1 MKMTILR
8 PGILQKNV
16 FLSLLFCI
24 AGYALQAQNA
34 WKPSGKIFIAGGNP
48 YMPNLHGE
56 IYISEDGAHTWK
68 KVWSKAADGYQVRGI
83 ASGNGKI
90 VAVTHK
96 AVLTSKDAKTWTEVT
111 ALPDKIP
118 GAFEDV
124 TFGDG
129 MFVIVGQSETIM
141 HSADGE
147 SWTLVATANYKTED
161 PAQKE
166 ARKKMMEKVNVAK
179 LPGGKSNTAP
189 KETVEDLIFGLDTR
203 NHFNAVAYEKGRFI
217 LTGSFQ
223 RALYLNKEGND
234 LKITTE
240 DYRNA
245 EITNKCFDV
254 LYTAGKYLLIGDKNY
269 YSADGKSWNMLP
281 YEHNIKKGVAFGK
294 SNFVAA
300 GSFGS
305 VIVSADAATWNKV
318 EVQGAKNLTT
328 YFDVVYGNGRFLVAG
343 QHGAMA
349 ISDDDGKTWKNV
361 GTEGQA
367 NQQAYQCLAYVQL

>member
-1 MKMTILR
+1 MFTL
-8 PGILQKNV
+8 GTLQKNV
-16 FLSLLFCI
+16 FLFFLLSTVSV
-24 AGYALQAQNA
+24 GLLAQNA
-34 WKPSGKIFIAGGNP
+34 WKPSNKIFVAGGNP

-68 KVWSKAADGYQVRGI
+68 KVWSKGDNGYQVKGI

-90 VAVTHK
+90 VAVTH
-96 AVLTSKDAKTWTEVT
+96 AAILTSKDAKTWSEVS

-118 GAFEDV
+118 GAFEDI
-124 TFGDG
+124 TFADG
-129 MFVIVGQSETIM
+129 MFVVVGQSETIM

-147 SWTLVATANYKTED
+147 SWTLVATANFKTED

-166 ARKKMMEKVNVAK
+166 ARKKMMERVNVAK

-203 NHFNAVAYEKGRFI
+203 NHFNAVTYEKGRFI

-223 RALYLNKEGND
+223 RALYLNKEGNG

-240 DYRNA
+240 DYRNGD
-245 EITNKCFDV
+245 IMSKCFGA
-254 LYTAGKYLLIGDKNY
+254 LYAGGKYLLVGDKNY
-269 YSADGKSWNMLP
+269 HSSDGKSWTMLPHEFNMLKDVA
-281 YEHNIKKGVAFGK
+281 YGKK
-294 SNFVAA
+294 NFVAA

-305 VIVSADAATWNKV
+305 VIISADGATWNKV
-318 EVQGAKNLTT
+318 PVQGAKNLTT
-328 YFDVVYGNGRFLVAG
+328 YFDVVYGNGRFVIAG

-361 GTEGQA
+361 GTEGQPT
-367 NQQAYQCLAYVQL
+367 QPTYQCLAYVEL